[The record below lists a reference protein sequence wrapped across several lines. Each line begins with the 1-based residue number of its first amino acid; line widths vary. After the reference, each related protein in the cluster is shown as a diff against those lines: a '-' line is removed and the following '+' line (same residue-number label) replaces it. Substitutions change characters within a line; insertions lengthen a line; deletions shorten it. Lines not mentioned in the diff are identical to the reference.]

1 MILKNNDKQN
11 FSFKLLIIGYFILIL
26 LGGFL
31 LTLPISTRDSN
42 GASFF
47 DAIFT
52 STSAVCVT
60 GLVVQDT
67 ATYWSIFGQFI
78 ILLLIQIGG
87 LGFLTILL
95 MAIMITGKRI
105 GLLGRNTMKVSI
117 SAPNF
122 GGVLKITKF
131 IFLTTVCVEFLG
143 AISLSFQF
151 CKEFDFL
158 KGIWY
163 SIFHSVSA
171 FCNAGFDLM
180 GIKSQFSSLTSYIDN
195 THVIVTFVLLI
206 LIGGIGF
213 FTLNDIKTNKFHFKK
228 YSMQSKVVLTVTA
241 FLLIFPFVF
250 FFLFE
255 FSNMP
260 IKSRIL
266 ASLFQTVTPRTAGFN
281 TFDYSEMSEPGK
293 LVTIILMLIGGSS
306 GSTAGGIKMT
316 TVAVIFASA
325 ISAFKQRGETNI
337 FHRSISNSAEK
348 TAIAVFTMYIVLLLT
363 GGIAISVIDALPILT
378 TLFEV
383 GSAIGTV
390 GLSLGI
396 TPTLSVASK
405 TILIFLMF
413 FGRVGGMTLMY
424 ATVAKTRLGVS
435 KFPQENINV
444 G

>member
-52 STSAVCVT
+52 STSAACVT

-180 GIKSQFSSLTSYIDN
+180 GVKSQFSSLTSYIDN
-195 THVIVTFVLLI
+195 THIIVTFVLLI

-228 YSMQSKVVLTVTA
+228 YSMQSKVVLTVTT
-241 FLLIFPFVF
+241 FLLIIPFVF

-255 FSNMP
+255 FSDMP
-260 IKSRIL
+260 I
-266 ASLFQTVTPRTAGFN
+266 
-281 TFDYSEMSEPGK
+281 
-293 LVTIILMLIGGSS
+293 
-306 GSTAGGIKMT
+306 
-316 TVAVIFASA
+316 
-325 ISAFKQRGETNI
+325 
-337 FHRSISNSAEK
+337 
-348 TAIAVFTMYIVLLLT
+348 
-363 GGIAISVIDALPILT
+363 
-378 TLFEV
+378 
-383 GSAIGTV
+383 
-390 GLSLGI
+390 
-396 TPTLSVASK
+396 
-405 TILIFLMF
+405 
-413 FGRVGGMTLMY
+413 
-424 ATVAKTRLGVS
+424 
-435 KFPQENINV
+435 
-444 G
+444 